1 MTQTMQAYKT
11 AVVEL
16 LQALAL
22 VLEHSGGGDAADA
35 ALTEEE
41 YEAMMS
47 THDPSYSPAANFL
60 LDEMSV
66 ALADQTMYLSG
77 ELSPMVA
84 QIVEQLKALKEPA
97 LDAVLQALS
106 VALPV
111 IAQLAR
117 ASYNY
122 VFAYEELADE
132 EVPEADEFLE
142 KLLDESEEA
151 LVTRFI
157 EFEESLLE
165 AQELAE
171 AQGDNPATDGRKLH

>member
-1 MTQTMQAYKT
+1 MKAYQT
-11 AVVEL
+11 AVAEL
-16 LQALAL
+16 LQALAQ
-22 VLEHSGGGDAADA
+22 VLEHSGGGDAVDA

-47 THDPSYSPAANFL
+47 AHDPEYSPAANFL

-66 ALADQTMYLSG
+66 ALGDQIMYLSG
-77 ELSPMVA
+77 ELSPMVPL
-84 QIVEQLKALKEPA
+84 IVEQIKALKEPA

-117 ASYNY
+117 ASYTY
-122 VFAYEELADE
+122 VLAYEELEDE

-171 AQGDNPATDGRKLH
+171 AEGDNPAPDGRTLH